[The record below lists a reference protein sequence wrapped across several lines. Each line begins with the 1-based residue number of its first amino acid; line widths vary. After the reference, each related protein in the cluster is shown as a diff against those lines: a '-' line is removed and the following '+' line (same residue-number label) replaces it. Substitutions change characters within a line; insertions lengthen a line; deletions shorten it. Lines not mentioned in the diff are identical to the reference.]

1 MDKEIDIQGE
11 PDPLYKR
18 TNLSSKPAKDY
29 ITNILLV
36 ITMMFLIGT
45 IIAIIVVYSI

>member
-1 MDKEIDIQGE
+1 MDKEIE
-11 PDPLYKR
+11 
-18 TNLSSKPAKDY
+18 TKPAKDY